1 MKRYLFLHPVFPGQF
16 HHLMEY
22 LAQDTN
28 NQVVHLSH
36 RAALKELK
44 GVKRLSYQLSA
55 APVAAHP
62 FTQKFTDTV
71 HHGQVVL
78 EKAIELKNN
87 GFIPDV
93 IYGYAG
99 WGPTLFMKDIF
110 PDATFVG
117 YFEWFL
123 NAFGSEYN
131 FDTNSPL
138 EFNRQLYLR
147 VYNSSMLLDLYSCDG
162 GISPTFWQRQQ
173 FPPALQKKIAVV
185 HDGVD
190 CDFYHPVPNAT
201 MKLDR
206 VKLDLTRVSEIVTYV
221 TRGMEPFRGFPQ
233 VMRAIAL
240 LQQRRPHLHAV
251 IVGTEDI
258 FYSKP
263 LAEGKSYKTA
273 LLEELRGQ
281 LDLQRLHFTGWLQL
295 DEYRQLLQ
303 ASSVHFYLTYPYVL
317 SWSLMEAM
325 ACGCLVIASRGNP
338 VAEVIKDGEN
348 GLLVDFFAHEQL
360 AQRAIEAL
368 DASPSWREHIKEN
381 ARQTILDRYAL
392 FRTLPQQA
400 ALLDEFARKN

>member
-1 MKRYLFLHPVFPGQF
+1 
-16 HHLMEY
+16 
-22 LAQDTN
+22 
-28 NQVVHLSH
+28 VHLSH
-36 RAALKELK
+36 RGALKELK
-44 GVKRLSYQLSA
+44 GIKRISYQLSP

-71 HHGQVVL
+71 HHGQIVM
-78 EKAIELKNN
+78 EKAMALKKN
-87 GFIPDV
+87 GFIPDI

-110 PDATFVG
+110 PDTPFIG

-131 FDTNSPL
+131 FDPNAPMD
-138 EFNRQLYLR
+138 FAHQLYLR
-147 VYNSSMLLDLYSCDG
+147 VFNSSMLLDLYSCDG

-173 FPPALQKKIAVV
+173 FPQALQKKIAVV

-190 CDFYHPVPNAT
+190 CDFYQPASNAAL
-201 MKLDR
+201 KIER
-206 VKLDLTRVSEIVTYV
+206 VKLDLTGVTEIVTYV

-233 VMRAIAL
+233 VMRAIAV
-240 LQQRRPHLHAV
+240 LQQRRPNLHAV
-251 IVGTEDI
+251 IVGTEEF

-263 LAEGKSYKTA
+263 PTVGNSYKA
-273 LLEELRGQ
+273 VLLEELQGQ
-281 LDLQRLHFTGWLQL
+281 LDLQRLHFTGWLQP

-303 ASSVHFYLTYPYVL
+303 ASTVHFYLSYPYVL

-325 ACGCLVIASRGNP
+325 ACGCLVIGSRGNP
-338 VAEVIKDGEN
+338 VEEVISDGEN

-360 AQRAIEAL
+360 AQRAIEVLEA
-368 DASPSWREHIKEN
+368 APYWRERIKEN

-400 ALLDEFARKN
+400 ALLDEFYRKCKVYKPG